1 VSPQN
6 SPDPKQNLK
15 GYLHDFENA
24 RKELSEALE
33 NAGRIASLAE
43 KLEARMPELRGRAAL
58 ETWLLGEETWFTG
71 ETWPRIDDVRLNGLI
86 EEAAEQEEI
95 GRIRQQLRDADRKI
109 QELCVGMRPLLA
121 RLSVRDPA
129 AKIALE
135 EFARLS
141 PGSTLL
147 NMDAI
152 IELLEKVLHPPRV
165 DLETYR

>member
-1 VSPQN
+1 MSPQN

-15 GYLHDFENA
+15 RYLHDFENA

-33 NAGRIASLAE
+33 SDKRIVDLAE

-86 EEAAEQEEI
+86 EETPEQKEI
-95 GRIRQQLRDADRKI
+95 GRIRQQLSNADRKI
-109 QELCVGMRPLLA
+109 QELRVGVRQLWA
-121 RLSVRDPA
+121 RIAVRDPA

-135 EFARLS
+135 EFGRLS
-141 PGSTLL
+141 PHSTRS
-147 NMDAI
+147 NVDAI
-152 IELLEKVLHPPRV
+152 IELLEEALRPPNS
-165 DLETYR
+165 